1 MYLNLKYYQD
11 DWANMAIDVRLT
23 HRFNLLYPN
32 HSPPWTVTSTHSK
45 CNRTEN
51 SKVHSPQ
58 IDPWFQDR
66 SSIRAEEHL
75 IGAQTITQRVA
86 CCYTQYRPSI
96 WNTSF
101 ETGNKSTKH
110 TILLWIVAVQQLVSN
125 VTTFFMDTIPQ
136 LVARLRHLPI
146 PTKHTH

>member
-11 DWANMAIDVRLT
+11 DWANTAIDVRLT

-75 IGAQTITQRVA
+75 IGAQTITQA
-86 CCYTQYRPSI
+86 
-96 WNTSF
+96 
-101 ETGNKSTKH
+101 
-110 TILLWIVAVQQLVSN
+110 QQLVTLNIGQASGILVSKLEIRVQSIQYN
-125 VTTFFMDTIPQ
+125 IIDCGSATTCVKCHNFFYGHHPSTSGQ
-136 LVARLRHLPI
+136 AETL
-146 PTKHTH
+146 TYTY